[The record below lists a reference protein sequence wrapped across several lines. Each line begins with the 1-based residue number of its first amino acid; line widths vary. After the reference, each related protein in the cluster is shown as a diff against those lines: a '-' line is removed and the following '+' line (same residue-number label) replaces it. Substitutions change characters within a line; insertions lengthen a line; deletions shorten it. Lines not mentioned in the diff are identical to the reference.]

1 MPFYPEADEER
12 GEAVE
17 MSELAREEDGS
28 LGRRARDSLEMTAE
42 RLETGERVERGE
54 EGARSVVV
62 PRSPRIDVEREGEA
76 SGRRSVGG
84 VDLSDVRNR
93 NAST

>member
-1 MPFYPEADEER
+1 MPFYPQADEES
-12 GEAVE
+12 GGAVE
-17 MSELAREEDGS
+17 MTELAREEDGT
-28 LGRRARDSLEMTAE
+28 LGRRARDSLVMAAE
-42 RLETGERVERGE
+42 RSETGERAERGE
-54 EGARSVVV
+54 EGARGVVV
-62 PRSPRIDVEREGEA
+62 PRSPRMDVEREGEA